1 MAIFNSYVKLPEG
14 KWGGTTMT
22 KRKAHRRRQDTAT
35 AVTSSPLTA
44 ASSLADRTWTEIYG
58 VYMGCVCIYMAMDQY
73 L

>member
-44 ASSLADRTWTEIYG
+44 ASSLADAHGRR
-58 VYMGCVCIYMAMDQY
+58 YMGYIWGVCIYMAMDQY